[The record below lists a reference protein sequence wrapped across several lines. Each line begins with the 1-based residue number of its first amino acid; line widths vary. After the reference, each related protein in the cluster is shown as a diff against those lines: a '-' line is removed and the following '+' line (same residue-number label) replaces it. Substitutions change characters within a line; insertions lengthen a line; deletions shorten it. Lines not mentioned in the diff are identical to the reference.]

1 MKLKR
6 LLTAAL
12 SAVMALSVCALP
24 AMAEDSGTTTTTTT
38 PQKTA
43 SVIDTGRTGSITIN
57 KYEYNE
63 TKSTDPRDDG
73 EGGTTIPAEAKKLD
87 GVEFTIYKVQDVEW
101 LKQYYQYTG
110 TDAANR
116 PVVQPAITDYVE
128 SGKIKAGYEGTKFAS
143 QKTGESPNAEGQV
156 KFNDLPLG
164 LYVVIET
171 GKPDSVTKATD
182 PFLVSVPMTSVD
194 TQNWLYDII
203 VNPKNKTE
211 YAGITL
217 QKKGMTGNTE
227 DSTVMGGYKF
237 KLEKYVEGSS
247 GAAGTWT
254 PITKAP
260 KNGVDNAG
268 TDLNLTTSAV
278 NGTIVVSDLSAGV
291 YRFTEET
298 NTGEYGYIVDG
309 TTHYIFKVKGENIKE
324 ITDDAEKAKYSEA
337 GYTNIFNAIDATE
350 NQVNIYNYRPDVE
363 KKVTDREGNPDKEE
377 ADYNI
382 GDSVP
387 YVVTVKVP
395 KNIVSLKKFS
405 IDDTPTN
412 LEDDSSS
419 VKVYKDGSEVTGFY
433 SVTPKGNG
441 FTISFTPSMMSNY
454 AGKTLTI
461 KYNAKLLDS
470 ASVNAA
476 GNSNAVKLHY
486 SNQILPTTTPGV
498 EPTPTEN
505 TIEDTTYVYTFRIDI
520 VKTAEDKTIRLGGVV
535 FDLYKQVKT
544 SKLTAEEAGKKITN
558 EAAKKLGL
566 PVDDDSTWTK
576 ITTLT
581 TSTVEDAA
589 KKGTAEYKGLAKG
602 TYYLVETKTVDQY
615 NLLSAPVKVELS
627 VSAKT
632 TWTQKSA
639 YDAEGNLVKH
649 DVSKKTTV
657 FDNSENAS
665 TGYVVTNIINRKG
678 FQLPVTG
685 GFGTLLFS
693 GIGVLLVLAG
703 VSVLFSLKKKNN
715 RA

>member
-12 SAVMALSVCALP
+12 SAVMALSVCAMP
-24 AMAEDSGTTTTTTT
+24 AMAEGAGTATTTH
-38 PQKTA
+38 PKTA
-43 SVIDTGRTGSITIN
+43 SVIDTHKTGSITIN
-57 KYEYNE
+57 KYEYN
-63 TKSTDPRDDG
+63 TPSSTDPRDDG

-156 KFNDLPLG
+156 KFDGLPLG

-217 QKKGMTGNTE
+217 QKKGMTGDTE

-268 TDLNLTTSAV
+268 TALDLTTSAGD
-278 NGTIVVSDLSAGV
+278 GTIVVSDLSAGV

-298 NTGEYGYIVDG
+298 STGKYGYIVDG
-309 TTHYIFKVKGENIKE
+309 TTHYIFKVKGKNIEE
-324 ITDDAEKAKYSEA
+324 ITDEAEKTKYSEA
-337 GYTNIFNAIDATE
+337 GYTNIFDAKDATG
-350 NQVNIYNYRPDVE
+350 NKVNVYNYRPDVE
-363 KKVTDREGNPDKEE
+363 KKVTDRESNSGKE

-412 LEDDSSS
+412 LKDDSSS
-419 VKVYKDGSEVTGFY
+419 VKVYKGDSEVNGFY
-433 SVTPKGNG
+433 GVTPNGNG
-441 FTISFTPSMMSNY
+441 FTISFTPSRMSDY

-470 ASVNAA
+470 ASVNVA

-486 SNQILPTTTPGV
+486 SNQILPTTTPGGG
-498 EPTPTEN
+498 PTPTEN

-520 VKTAEDKTIRLGGVV
+520 VKTAEDKTTRLGGVM
-535 FDLYKQVKT
+535 FDLYKQVDK
-544 SKLTAEEAGKKITN
+544 SKLTTEEAGKSITN
-558 EAAKKLGL
+558 EEAGKLGL
-566 PVDDDSTWTK
+566 PVDTNSTWTK

-581 TSTVEDAA
+581 TSTDENPA

-627 VSAKT
+627 VSATT
-632 TWTQKSA
+632 TWTKKSE

-649 DVSKKTTV
+649 AVSKKTTV

-665 TGYVVTNIINRKG
+665 DGYVVTKIINRKG

>member
-1 MKLKR
+1 
-6 LLTAAL
+6 
-12 SAVMALSVCALP
+12 
-24 AMAEDSGTTTTTTT
+24 
-38 PQKTA
+38 
-43 SVIDTGRTGSITIN
+43 
-57 KYEYNE
+57 
-63 TKSTDPRDDG
+63 
-73 EGGTTIPAEAKKLD
+73 
-87 GVEFTIYKVQDVEW
+87 
-101 LKQYYQYTG
+101 
-110 TDAANR
+110 
-116 PVVQPAITDYVE
+116 
-128 SGKIKAGYEGTKFAS
+128 
-143 QKTGESPNAEGQV
+143 
-156 KFNDLPLG
+156 
-164 LYVVIET
+164 
-171 GKPDSVTKATD
+171 
-182 PFLVSVPMTSVD
+182 
-194 TQNWLYDII
+194 
-203 VNPKNKTE
+203 
-211 YAGITL
+211 
-217 QKKGMTGNTE
+217 MTGNTE

-254 PITKAP
+254 PITKAT

-278 NGTIVVSDLSAGV
+278 DGTIVVSDLSAGV

-298 NTGEYGYIVDG
+298 STGKYGYIVDG
-309 TTHYIFKVKGENIKE
+309 TTHYIFKVKGKNIEE
-324 ITDDAEKAKYSEA
+324 ITDEAEKTKYSEA
-337 GYTNIFNAIDATE
+337 GYTNIFDAKDATG
-350 NQVNIYNYRPDVE
+350 NKVNVYNYRPDVE
-363 KKVTDREGNPDKEE
+363 KKVTDRKGNSGKE

-412 LEDDSSS
+412 LEDDSAS

-433 SVTPKGNG
+433 DVTPNGNG
-441 FTISFTPSMMSNY
+441 FTISFTPSLMSGY
-454 AGKTLTI
+454 EGETLTI
-461 KYNAKLLDS
+461 KYNAKLLNS
-470 ASVNAA
+470 ASVDAA

-486 SNQILPTTTPGV
+486 SNQILPTTIPGE

-520 VKTAEDKTIRLGGVV
+520 VKTAENKTTRLGGVV

-544 SKLTAEEAGKKITN
+544 SKLTTEEAGKKITKE
-558 EAAKKLGL
+558 EAEKLGL
-566 PVDDDSTWTK
+566 PVDADSTWTK

-581 TSTVEDAA
+581 TSIDEDPA
-589 KKGTAEYKGLAKG
+589 KKGTAEYKGLASG

-632 TWTQKSA
+632 TWTKKSE

-649 DVSKKTTV
+649 AVSKKTTV

-703 VSVLFSLKKKNN
+703 VSVLFSLKKKNK

>member
-24 AMAEDSGTTTTTTT
+24 AMADESGTPATTT
-38 PQKTA
+38 PKKIA
-43 SVIDTGRTGSITIN
+43 SVIDTGKTGSITIN
-57 KYEYNE
+57 KYEYNA
-63 TKSTDPRDDG
+63 TSSDDPRDNG
-73 EGGTTIPAEAKKLD
+73 EGGTLIPAEAKKLD
-87 GVEFTIYKVQDVEW
+87 GVEFTIYRVQDVGW

-110 TDAANR
+110 TDAANA
-116 PVVQPAITDYVE
+116 PVAQPAITDYVE
-128 SGKIKAGYEGTKFAS
+128 SGKIKASYANKKIES

-194 TQNWLYDII
+194 EKNWLYDII

-254 PITKAP
+254 PITKAT

-278 NGTIVVSDLSAGV
+278 DGTIVVSDLSAGV

-298 NTGEYGYIVDG
+298 STGKYGYIVDG
-309 TTHYIFKVKGENIKE
+309 TTHYIFKVKGKNIEE
-324 ITDDAEKAKYSEA
+324 ITDEAEKTKYSEA
-337 GYTNIFNAIDATE
+337 GYTNIFDAKDATG
-350 NQVNIYNYRPDVE
+350 NKVNVYNYRPDVE
-363 KKVTDREGNPDKEE
+363 KKVTDRKGNSGKE

-412 LEDDSSS
+412 LEDDSAS

-433 SVTPKGNG
+433 DVTPNGNG
-441 FTISFTPSMMSNY
+441 FTISFTPSLMSGY
-454 AGKTLTI
+454 EGETLTI

-470 ASVNAA
+470 ASVNVA

-486 SNQILPTTTPGV
+486 SNQILPTTLPGGGT
-498 EPTPTEN
+498 TPTEN

-520 VKTAEDKTIRLGGVV
+520 VKTAEDKTTRLGGVE

-544 SKLTAEEAGKKITN
+544 SKLTTEEAGKSITN
-558 EAAKKLGL
+558 EAAGKLGL
-566 PVDDDSTWTK
+566 SVDPNSTWTK

-581 TSTVEDAA
+581 TSTDEDPA

-627 VSAKT
+627 VSATT
-632 TWTQKSA
+632 TWTEESA

-649 DVSKKTTV
+649 AVSKKTTV

-665 TGYVVTNIINRKG
+665 DGYVVTKIINRKG
-678 FQLPVTG
+678 FRLPVTG